1 MTRQRIWG
9 PVFLAPALI
18 LLFLLY
24 IVPFF
29 YSMRLSLYDVGFVE
43 DTWLGLGNYRA
54 LLKEGGFWGAIRVTG
69 KFAIAYLFGSLM
81 VAYALGLA
89 LRKFGERFCGSILVL
104 YRIPTIFSAMSAVV
118 AWRWFYR
125 YPGGGLNR
133 LLGFF
138 GISGT
143 SWLGNPDTAVWAI
156 CLVMAGLLIGGPTL
170 LYVIAIGQIDE
181 EMLEAARMD
190 GASEFQLIR
199 HIITPLTHRVRLF
212 LLLTN
217 LIGALNIWEHPF
229 FYTSGGPLG
238 STTTVMY
245 KIYHKALVEGDLG
258 GGSALTTISASAT
271 LLMAF
276 AVVKYFRDI
285 LG

>member
-1 MTRQRIWG
+1 
-9 PVFLAPALI
+9 
-18 LLFLLY
+18 
-24 IVPFF
+24 
-29 YSMRLSLYDVGFVE
+29 MRLSLYEVGFTK
-43 DTWLGLGNYRA
+43 DTWLGLENYQA

-69 KFAIAYLFGSLM
+69 KFAVAYLFCSLI
-81 VAYALGLA
+81 VAYAFGLA
-89 LRKFGERFCGSILVL
+89 LRKFGERFCGSILIL
-104 YRIPTIFSAMSAVV
+104 YRIPSVFSAMSAVV
-118 AWRWFYR
+118 VWRWFYR
-125 YPGGGLNR
+125 YPNGGLNS

-156 CLVMAGLLIGGPTL
+156 CLIMAALLIGGPTL
-170 LYVIAIGQIDE
+170 LYVVAIGQIDK

-190 GASEFQLIR
+190 GASEFQLVR
-199 HIITPLTHRVRLF
+199 HIITPLTHRVRLY

-229 FYTSGGPLG
+229 FYTGGGPLG

-245 KIYHKALVEGDLG
+245 KIYHKALIEGDLG
-258 GGSALTTISASAT
+258 MGSALTTISASAM
-271 LLMAF
+271 LLMAL
-276 AVVKYFRDI
+276 AVVRYFREF